1 MGLTSGMII
10 NESGYVFNTLTG
22 ESFSINQ
29 SSRLILSLLEA
40 GCSKSEI
47 FDKLLA
53 EYDVEASSLEADL
66 DDFFYLLRKYRMLEG

>member
-1 MGLTSGMII
+1 MGLTNGMII

-29 SSRLILSLLEA
+29 TARSVLSLLED

-47 FDKLLA
+47 YEKLLS

-66 DDFFYLLRKYRMLEG
+66 DDFFYLLRKYRMIEG

>member
-1 MGLTSGMII
+1 MSLTNGMII
-10 NESGYVFNTLTG
+10 NDSGYVFNTLTG

-29 SSRLILSLLEA
+29 TARRVLALLED

-47 FDKLLA
+47 YEKLLA
-53 EYDVEASSLEADL
+53 EYDVEESSLEADL